1 MNKPEVHIRLIYL
14 IVIIQIEETQ
24 KRTQKGIKTLFY
36 EKLNVSFSEMRFLQ
50 NWNHLALQRS
60 YAWSLVLYSLFL
72 IRCWWLFSLLTVRRF
87 LLSEEI
93 QTEPYLFAVFEFGGG
108 LLINDKT
115 NLNNDKNIRN

>member
-36 EKLNVSFSEMRFLQ
+36 EKLNVSFSEKRFLQ

-60 YAWSLVLYSLFL
+60 YAWSLVLYSLFFNKVL
-72 IRCWWLFSLLTVRRF
+72 VIV
-87 LLSEEI
+87 
-93 QTEPYLFAVFEFGGG
+93 FASHGAS
-108 LLINDKT
+108 ISP
-115 NLNNDKNIRN
+115 